1 MGKGSKER
9 PRSISYDEYSKRW
22 SKGDK
27 PRPLSVSYDE
37 YSKRWEAI
45 FSNKEEEEEEKEP
58 CPCGEDECCE

>member
-22 SKGDK
+22 K
-27 PRPLSVSYDE
+27 
-37 YSKRWEAI
+37 AI

>member
-9 PRSISYDEYSKRW
+9 PRSVSYNEYS
-22 SKGDK
+22 
-27 PRPLSVSYDE
+27 E
-37 YSKRWEAI
+37 RWEAI